1 MIYQDK
7 DFKEIFYNMLISTA
21 QFGFGL
27 FFIVGKVNSSENK
40 IYILYVDGRLSMG
53 FLKYQKTFYNVLRIF
68 RPLFVINRFLKN
80 IINIIFEVFYFI
92 NTVFNFK
99 TIYLRIDSYD
109 CVDCVSST
117 DYRKYKNG
125 FSFYFDNYLYRNLF
139 YCVINIFSS
148 WKAGLYIEN
157 NYDGEVSANE
167 TIISEEEYLGS
178 TNSRRDLIAEAF
190 EDGHP
195 HQIYR

>member
-99 TIYLRIDSYD
+99 TIYLRIDSFD
-109 CVDCVSST
+109 CVDLVSDT
-117 DYRKYKNG
+117 NYRKYKNG

>member
-40 IYILYVDGRLSMG
+40 IYIFYVDGRLSMG
-53 FLKYQKTFYNVLRIF
+53 FLKYQKTFY
-68 RPLFVINRFLKN
+68 
-80 IINIIFEVFYFI
+80 IFEVFYFI

-99 TIYLRIDSYD
+99 TIYLRIDSFD
-109 CVDCVSST
+109 CVDLVSDT
-117 DYRKYKNG
+117 NYRKYKNG

-157 NYDGEVSANE
+157 NYDGEVSSNE

-178 TNSRRDLIAEAF
+178 TNSRRDLIAEAS

-195 HQIYR
+195 YQIYR